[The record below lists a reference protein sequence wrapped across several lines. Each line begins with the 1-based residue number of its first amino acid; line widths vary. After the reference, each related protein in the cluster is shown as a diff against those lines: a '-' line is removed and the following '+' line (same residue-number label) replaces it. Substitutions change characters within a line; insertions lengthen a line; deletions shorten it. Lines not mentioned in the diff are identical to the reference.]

1 MKLKTPAEFILNV
14 FLTGKTSG
22 MAVVDCDC
30 TTVPGKQDPLAK
42 SWMVMVPPALEV
54 APFKVAEAV
63 ILLPTVVEVVD
74 SVSVR
79 TGKFFAKTAF
89 RERIPGRMTSRMI
102 SGLSRSFHCLFN
114 SYQES
119 FSK

>member
-1 MKLKTPAEFILNV
+1 MNV
-14 FLTGKTSG
+14 LLTGNTNG
-22 MAVVDCDC
+22 VAVFDFDC
-30 TTVPGKQDPLAK
+30 TIVPGKQDPLAK

-54 APFKVAEAV
+54 APPIVALTVILPSTVIEVAETV
-63 ILLPTVVEVVD
+63 IE
-74 SVSVR
+74 R
-79 TGKFFAKTAF
+79 TGEFFAKTAF